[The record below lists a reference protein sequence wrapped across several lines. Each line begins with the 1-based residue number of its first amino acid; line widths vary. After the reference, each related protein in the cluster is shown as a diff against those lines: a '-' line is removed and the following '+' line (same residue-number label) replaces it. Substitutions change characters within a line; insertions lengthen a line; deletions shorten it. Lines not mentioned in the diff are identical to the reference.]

1 MVDIY
6 LAALA
11 GQQLQS
17 PKRDTQ
23 RRAPLAFR
31 LLGWLIKNIARAG
44 LALRRL

>member
-17 PKRDTQ
+17 PERHGQ
-23 RRAPLAFR
+23 RQAPPAFR
-31 LLGWLIKNIARAG
+31 CLGWLIKNIIRAG